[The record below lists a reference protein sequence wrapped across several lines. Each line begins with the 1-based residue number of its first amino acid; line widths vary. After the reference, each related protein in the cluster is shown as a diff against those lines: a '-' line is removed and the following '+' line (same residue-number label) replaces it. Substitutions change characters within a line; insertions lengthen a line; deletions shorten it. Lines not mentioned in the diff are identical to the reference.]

1 MEELKNAEIAILL
14 SNNTKEELAEKLAF
28 YEDLV
33 RSGNVYFKEPPVDHS
48 SVVELLK
55 MSTGISSEQLSALL
69 DFGFHKNAD
78 SQFRSISKVNKQRNF
93 LNLSMKLAKTY
104 FREHQCCSPRIKGS
118 ITTDEI
124 LDCRSNVK
132 NVYPMSY
139 IKHVKSFLEHNPI
152 EKWHKKNSSSDIDK
166 HFTKQEDSEKF
177 QCKYCKRLLKKNSR
191 KKHLQSCKE
200 YKKIEEDEEI
210 EIEVEEEEEKE

>member
-14 SNNTKEELAEKLAF
+14 SNNTKEELAEKLQHF
-28 YEDLV
+28 EHLK
-33 RSGNVYFKEPPVDHS
+33 RIGNVYDNEMPINHC
-48 SVVELLK
+48 SVVELIQ
-55 MSTGISSEQLSALL
+55 MATGYHKETLSELL
-69 DFGFHKNAD
+69 NFGFNKNAN
-78 SQFRSISKVNKQRNF
+78 SQFRSISKFNKQRNL
-93 LNLSMKLAKTY
+93 LNLSMNLAHAY
-104 FREHQCCSPRIKGS
+104 QREYECCAPRIKGS
-118 ITTDEI
+118 ITTDQI